1 MYSNIRVY
9 KIKGGKTPQKKRI
22 LKNSVIECSM
32 ARLTAVKLSRLHGG
46 QWGRTVPGPP
56 HSNSPGPLPEFLK
69 ERKCHP
75 IIYTAKIQFKN

>member
-1 MYSNIRVY
+1 
-9 KIKGGKTPQKKRI
+9 
-22 LKNSVIECSM
+22 M
-32 ARLTAVKLSRLHGG
+32 ARLTVVKLSRLHGG
-46 QWGRTVPGPP
+46 QWGRSVPGPP